1 MEAMSSVARATGRIA
16 ASAGGGALVVGAGA
30 AVGFLA
36 ASMHAQWSEG
46 AAIEAAAAVPSVEPQ
61 PVRPVV
67 VTVIEE
73 RHVTPEPVVVYRK
86 VYTTRTVRKPAA
98 APKPAPAKRRTAPK
112 TASRTVVEPAPS
124 APRRAAEPA
133 PPARTSRAS

>member
-46 AAIEAAAAVPSVEPQ
+46 AAIEAAAVPSVEPQ

-133 PPARTSRAS
+133 PAARTSRAS